1 MQNVDQIKN
10 LTAHLEKHIRGQ
22 SHVIAKVCSVVERAE
37 FELGPPEKPK
47 GTLLFLGPTG
57 VGKTEL
63 TLELARYLYKSEE
76 SVFRFDMSEFFH
88 EDSVKLFTGDESG
101 RTGRLGKVLESHSQG
116 ILLFDEFEKAHR
128 LIWDL
133 FLQMTDSARVTLSNH
148 QTYDLSG
155 FYLVFTS
162 NIGSQNLLRNTR
174 LPFATLQRAVLAELS
189 RLLRPELIARFDET
203 LVFRPL
209 SYEIQREIALLTIV
223 AELARLETRGIQ
235 VTVADET
242 IEFLIRHG
250 IHKTLGA
257 RNMKKVV
264 RTFLG
269 DSVAALFKRGIL
281 PPIVGVVKPASDS
294 QSLWIQI

>member
-1 MQNVDQIKN
+1 M
-10 LTAHLEKHIRGQ
+10 
-22 SHVIAKVCSVVERAE
+22 VERAE
-37 FELGPPEKPK
+37 FNLGPPDRPK
-47 GTLLFLGPTG
+47 GSLLFLGPTG

-63 TLELARYLYKSEE
+63 TLQLAHFLFNSA
-76 SVFRFDMSEFFH
+76 SAVHRFDMSEFFH
-88 EDSVKLFTGDESG
+88 QDSVKLLTGNETG
-101 RTGRLGKVLESHSQG
+101 EGGRLGKVLASASQG
-116 ILLFDEFEKAHR
+116 ILLFDEFEKANR

-133 FLQMTDSARVTLSNH
+133 FLQMTDSARITLANH

-189 RLLRPELIARFDET
+189 QVLRPELIARFDET

-209 SYEIQREIALLTIV
+209 SYEVQREIAELTIQQ
-223 AELARLETRGIQ
+223 ELAHLKEKRIDLQ
-235 VTVADET
+235 VGNDA

-257 RNMKKVV
+257 RNMKKAV
-264 RTFLG
+264 RSYLG
-269 DSVAALFKRGIL
+269 EAVATLLKQGIA
-281 PPIVGVVKPASDS
+281 PPISGALVPSPDF
-294 QSLWIQI
+294 QSLKINPSSS